1 MSIAARTSPR
11 SRRKGTRLGASHL
24 RQERSLVV
32 SGEGVP
38 LRAAVFDLVGAM
50 CRPCAPLGWSDRGR
64 GRERDRGEA
73 LSLCGV
79 EVPTL
84 LGRIVAE
91 TKRWGTGDC
100 VGDAAAPAPA
110 GPGRSERRSRR
121 RRRWVATR
129 RTSWTCHTPSGQRR
143 CLGRTRAGRLQRVR
157 TALSNRFASQPAGG
171 GTTEWRNPQAL
182 YWHRRLTTIVDAAC
196 CLPADRGE
204 FGHESDSDLRQLA
217 DEALRGARAVYSTHR
232 VLQAW
237 SAQSRAPRAT
247 ALDPGVG
254 RRSPRQS
261 ANRLVNR
268 RPSRR

>member
-1 MSIAARTSPR
+1 LLLAATSCSVATCSRAACSSIRWVHQAGCGPERGPGALTPPMSIAARTSPR

-143 CLGRTRAGRLQRVR
+143 CLGRTALAG
-157 TALSNRFASQPAGG
+157 F
-171 GTTEWRNPQAL
+171 
-182 YWHRRLTTIVDAAC
+182 
-196 CLPADRGE
+196 
-204 FGHESDSDLRQLA
+204 
-217 DEALRGARAVYSTHR
+217 
-232 VLQAW
+232 
-237 SAQSRAPRAT
+237 SAF
-247 ALDPGVG
+247 G
-254 RRSPRQS
+254 RR
-261 ANRLVNR
+261 
-268 RPSRR
+268 